1 MKKFIKKATKITV
14 MTILMIVSF
23 AMPVMASEVTSAAA
37 DGDVI
42 GIINNFDDLIFGI
55 VRAVGIG
62 YAAWGFANLGTSFSA
77 HDTSQRITGIMTI
90 VGGVVMI
97 FAKGILTMIGA
108 VK

>member
-42 GIINNFDDLIFGI
+42 GIISNFDNLIFGI

-62 YAAWGFANLGTSFSA
+62 FAGWGFFNLGTSFSA
-77 HDTSQRITGIMTI
+77 HDSSQRGMAIMTI
-90 VGGVVMI
+90 VGGLVMI

-108 VK
+108 V